1 MIRTAITSLFFAA
14 AALAQQVQVIAPNVP
29 PVNVDRPFAGG
40 VGRYQQWHS
49 AASLQG
55 AVLEPMR
62 LEQMEFFAGTTPTSQ
77 AAQIDCEIFVGHGKS
92 FGVTG
97 SFDGNFDGAPV
108 LVKPRA
114 LLPLIAG
121 APGQV
126 VITVP
131 FTTRFNWDRTR
142 PLLWEVR
149 VHGNNLSNTPFP
161 YNFRGTT
168 TSIGSVSRVYGT
180 GSVGVAN
187 GTTLIGGGMLT
198 RFTFRPGAVVPYGAG
213 CPGEGGFVPVG
224 GVVQL
229 PSVAASWTHQ
239 LSAAA
244 SQRPALWVVGVDNSA
259 PFPLDLVNL
268 LGLGT
273 STCLLHFNPI
283 NAIGFTT
290 VGAGPGSG
298 SASFA
303 WQLPPTGGY
312 AGLSLFTQWV
322 VFDPLGQSASLA
334 TTGGLWSIVAPF
346 GG

>member
-1 MIRTAITSLFFAA
+1 MIPIALTPLFFAA
-14 AALAQQVQVIAPNVP
+14 AVIAQQVQVTAPNVS
-29 PVNVDRPFAGG
+29 PVNVDRPFAGS

-55 AVLEPMR
+55 AVMEPMR

-77 AAQIDCEIFVGHGKS
+77 AAQIDCEILVGHGKA
-92 FGVTG
+92 FGATG
-97 SFDGNFDGAPV
+97 SFDSNYDSPPV

-114 LLPLIAG
+114 LVPLIAG
-121 APGQV
+121 TPGQV

-131 FTTRFNWDRTR
+131 FTTRFTWDRSR

-149 VHGNNLSNTPFP
+149 VHGNNLGNAPFP

-180 GSVGVAN
+180 GSVGVAS
-187 GTTLIGGGMLT
+187 GTTLVGGGMLT
-198 RFTFRPGAVVPYGAG
+198 RFTFRPGAVVPLGVG
-213 CPGEGGFVPVG
+213 CMGEAGFVPVG
-224 GVVQL
+224 SVVQV
-229 PSVAASWTHQ
+229 PSVSAMWTHH
-239 LSAAA
+239 LSSAA

-259 PFPLDLVNL
+259 PFPLDLVSL

-273 STCLLHFNPI
+273 STCLLHFSPI

-290 VGAGPGSG
+290 VGGGPGAG
-298 SASFA
+298 AASFA
-303 WQLPPTGGY
+303 WLLPPTGGY
-312 AGLSLFTQWV
+312 AGLSIFTQWV
-322 VFDPLGQSASLA
+322 VFDPLGQSGSLA

>member
-1 MIRTAITSLFFAA
+1 VGSARPR
-14 AALAQQVQVIAPNVP
+14 QQPQQHAVP
-29 PVNVDRPFAGG
+29 LQLPRHDDVDRLGLAR
-40 VGRYQQWHS
+40 VRHRLGRRRQRHD
-49 AASLQG
+49 AHRRRHA
-55 AVLEPMR
+55 
-62 LEQMEFFAGTTPTSQ
+62 
-77 AAQIDCEIFVGHGKS
+77 D
-92 FGVTG
+92 
-97 SFDGNFDGAPV
+97 
-108 LVKPRA
+108 A
-114 LLPLIAG
+114 LHLP
-121 APGQV
+121 P
-126 VITVP
+126 
-131 FTTRFNWDRTR
+131 
-142 PLLWEVR
+142 
-149 VHGNNLSNTPFP
+149 
-161 YNFRGTT
+161 
-168 TSIGSVSRVYGT
+168 
-180 GSVGVAN
+180 
-187 GTTLIGGGMLT
+187 
-198 RFTFRPGAVVPYGAG
+198 
-213 CPGEGGFVPVG
+213 
-224 GVVQL
+224 

-290 VGAGPGSG
+290 VGGGPGTG

-322 VFDPLGQSASLA
+322 VFDPLGPSASLA

>member
-1 MIRTAITSLFFAA
+1 MHRHLLTSFFLAA
-14 AALAQQVQVIAPNVP
+14 AAVAQQVQVTAPNVP

-55 AVLEPMR
+55 SVLEPMR

-77 AAQIDCEIFVGHGKS
+77 VAQIDCEILVGHGKV

-97 SFDGNFDGAPV
+97 AFDSNFDGAPV
-108 LVKPRA
+108 LVRPRA
-114 LLPLIAG
+114 LLPLSAG
-121 APGQV
+121 AAGQV

-131 FTTRFNWDRTR
+131 FTTRFTWDRAR

-149 VHGNNLSNTPFP
+149 VHGNNLNNQPFP

-168 TSIGSVSRVYGT
+168 TSVGAVSRVYGT

-187 GTTLIGGGMLT
+187 GTTLVGGGMLT
-198 RFTFRPGAVVPYGAG
+198 RFTFRPGAVVPFGAG
-213 CPGEGGFVPVG
+213 CPGEGGFAPVG
-224 GVVQL
+224 GVAQT
-229 PSVAASWTHQ
+229 PSVAALWTHQ
-239 LSAAA
+239 LSNAA
-244 SQRPALWVVGVDNSA
+244 SQRPALWVVGDSNAA
-259 PFPLDLVNL
+259 PFPLDLVAL

-273 STCLLHFNPI
+273 STCLLHLNPI
-283 NAIGFTT
+283 NAIGVTT
-290 VGAGPGSG
+290 VGAGAGSG
-298 SASFA
+298 SATFG

-312 AGLSLFTQWV
+312 QGLSLYTQWV
-322 VFDPLGQSASLA
+322 VFDPLGPSASLT